1 MIRIT
6 GAGFARDLARKSRN
20 EPHGLREPALVM
32 SGRLATT
39 AMKPLLY
46 RSALH
51 PGGHD
56 RSVVANP
63 VALPNVANAISQA
76 QS

>member
-20 EPHGLREPALVM
+20 DLLEPAPVM
-32 SGRLATT
+32 SGRLALT
-39 AMKPLLY
+39 AMKPPLY
-46 RSALH
+46 RIALH

-56 RSVVANP
+56 RIIAAGP
-63 VALPNVANAISQA
+63 ATLPNVANAISQA

>member
-6 GAGFARDLARKSRN
+6 AAGFAKDLARKSPN
-20 EPHGLREPALVM
+20 DLLEPAPVM
-32 SGRLATT
+32 SGRLAMT
-39 AMKPLLY
+39 AMKPPLY

-56 RSVVANP
+56 RVMAADP
-63 VALPNVANAISQA
+63 AMLPHVANAISQA